1 MNCWTAKRRSADYVD
16 GKMRAG
22 ERSRFESHL
31 GGCESCSLR
40 VEQTRSLR
48 SALASLPEPTL
59 PAELKA
65 ALAVTASRERRAVM
79 EGRSS
84 RLKRMWNQWRFRLNE
99 IMRPLTIPAT
109 GGLLSS
115 LILFGALAFTI
126 GVRGQIVSY
135 EVPVLYAER
144 VNPNLVPVELRS
156 SVMLTFSLDGN
167 GRITDYTVHDGSAS
181 FVGDPR
187 RLQYNNISLP
197 EFPNVL
203 AAAQPINRDVSILFR
218 PIVFRP

>member
-16 GKMRAG
+16 GKMRTG

-31 GGCESCSLR
+31 GGCPSCLLR

-48 SALASLPEPTL
+48 SALANLPEPVL

-65 ALAVTASRERRAVM
+65 ALAVTASRERRAVI

-84 RLKRMWNQWRFRLNE
+84 HLKRIWNQWRFRLHQ

-115 LILFGALAFTI
+115 LILFGALGFTI
-126 GVRGQIVSY
+126 GVRGQIASY

-144 VNPNLVPVELRS
+144 VNPNLVPIELRS

-167 GRITDYTVHDGSAS
+167 GRITDYIVHDGSAS
-181 FVGDPR
+181 FVGDPT